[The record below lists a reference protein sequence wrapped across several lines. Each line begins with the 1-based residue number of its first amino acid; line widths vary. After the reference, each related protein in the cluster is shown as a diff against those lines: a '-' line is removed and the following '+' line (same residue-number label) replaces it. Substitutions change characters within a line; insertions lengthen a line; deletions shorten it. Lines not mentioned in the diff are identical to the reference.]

1 MPIKARNRSGQE
13 ATTQRAFGFA
23 AMGVFL
29 FFGATMAALA
39 GITLALPGTPL
50 DQIWRLNP
58 EAYLQMAPMGRG
70 VGVMFLL
77 LSAIMAVA
85 ATGWFQR
92 KLWGY
97 WLAVIIIFTQ
107 VAGDL
112 VNFIRGDYLRGGVGF
127 AIAGVLLAYLLQ
139 SRVRSAFI
147 SNHGDSLLSRE

>member
-1 MPIKARNRSGQE
+1 M
-13 ATTQRAFGFA
+13 
-23 AMGVFL
+23 
-29 FFGATMAALA
+29 
-39 GITLALPGTPL
+39 
-50 DQIWRLNP
+50 WRLNP
-58 EAYLQMAPMGRG
+58 EAYLQMAPLGRG

-127 AIAGVLLAYLLQ
+127 AIAGALLAYLLRA
-139 SRVRSAFI
+139 RVRSAFI
-147 SNHGDSLLSRE
+147 NNPGGA